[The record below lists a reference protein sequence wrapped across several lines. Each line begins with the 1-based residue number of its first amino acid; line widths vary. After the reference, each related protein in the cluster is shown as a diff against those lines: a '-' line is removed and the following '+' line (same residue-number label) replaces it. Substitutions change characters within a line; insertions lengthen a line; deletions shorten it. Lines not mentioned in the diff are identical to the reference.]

1 MALRARLP
9 YLVALL
15 VSGLFL
21 WQALELEDWGIFGP
35 GPGLFPRIV
44 ATACVVLSALLACAP
59 GIAGEA
65 AGDDDQAAGDGPEE
79 QRVLLFHVA
88 ALVLLVPACA
98 YLGFVAASLLLA
110 LLLTWRAER
119 RRPVAALAFGAACG
133 VAGVVVFQQLLGAE
147 IPSLALERAIARLFS

>member
-15 VSGLFL
+15 LSGLFL
-21 WQALELEDWGIFGP
+21 WQALELEEWGILGP

-44 ATACVVLSALLACAP
+44 AGACVLLSALLACMP
-59 GIAGEA
+59 GL
-65 AGDDDQAAGDGPEE
+65 AGDAAQDGANEAGPAER
-79 QRVLLFHVA
+79 RVLRFHVA
-88 ALVLLVPACA
+88 ALLLLPPACEF
-98 YLGFVAASLLLA
+98 LGFIAASLLLA

-119 RRPVAALAFGAACG
+119 RGLVAALAFGAACG
-133 VAGVVVFQQLLGAE
+133 LAGVVVFQQLLGAE